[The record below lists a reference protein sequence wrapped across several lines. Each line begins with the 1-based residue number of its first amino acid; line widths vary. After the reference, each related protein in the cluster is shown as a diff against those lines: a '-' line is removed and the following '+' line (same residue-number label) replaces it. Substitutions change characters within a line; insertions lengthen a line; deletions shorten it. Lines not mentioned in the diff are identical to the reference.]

1 MRINQFRMSAA
12 QRERVRVREEERRA
26 RVAKSN
32 SENHPA
38 EMRTL
43 LTLLKI

>member
-26 RVAKSN
+26 RAARWLKSN
-32 SENHPA
+32 PPA
-38 EMRTL
+38 EVT
-43 LTLLKI
+43 THC